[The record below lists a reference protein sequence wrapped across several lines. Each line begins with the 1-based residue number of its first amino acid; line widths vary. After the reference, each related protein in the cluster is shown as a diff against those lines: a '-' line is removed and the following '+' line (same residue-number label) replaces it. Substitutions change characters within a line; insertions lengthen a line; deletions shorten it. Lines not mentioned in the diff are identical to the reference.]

1 MVFSKRLF
9 IWFLMVVGTPEGF
22 CWWVLLS
29 SEEKY
34 LRIVGSWGGL
44 NSKRTT
50 MICFCWWFVW
60 RIHLFTHYI
69 YPFPRPFI
77 GVITSFTTGTRMGP
91 PCWILFCWWFL
102 TDSTMVN
109 QHEKP
114 PFGRIILGT
123 FSKASEWSK
132 SKGQV
137 PIKPDSSSID
147 FWRCQTEH
155 GTVVFGWERDRHLWQ
170 TIGEKTIQ
178 FDILFFG
185 MDWRNHQLVMQSSQP
200 GGGTNQSDSRGEE
213 PKFRS
218 HGWMMRDKVAGRPPT
233 PY

>member
-69 YPFPRPFI
+69 CPFLRPFI

-147 FWRCQTEH
+147 FWHCQTEH
-155 GTVVFGWERDRHLWQ
+155 GTVVFCWERDRHLCQ

-178 FDILFFG
+178 FDIWFFG
-185 MDWRNHQLVMQSSQP
+185 MDWRHHQLVMQSSPP
-200 GGGTNQSDSRGEE
+200 GRGTNQSDSWGEE

-218 HGWMMRDKVAGRPPT
+218 HGWVMRDKVAGGQPT